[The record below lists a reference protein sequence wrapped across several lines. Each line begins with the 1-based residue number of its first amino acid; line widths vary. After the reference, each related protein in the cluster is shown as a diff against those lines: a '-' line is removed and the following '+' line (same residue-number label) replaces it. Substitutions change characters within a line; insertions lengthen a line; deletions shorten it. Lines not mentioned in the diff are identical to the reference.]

1 MDYWYRHNY
10 TGIIVNIHGS
20 ETMNWA
26 GSDFDYDIIAT
37 TSDKT
42 VLKGFIKMSCQ
53 WLTPSHF
60 NQKGFD

>member
-42 VLKGFIKMSCQ
+42 VLKGVYKNELPVAYTLPLQPKRF
-53 WLTPSHF
+53 
-60 NQKGFD
+60 